1 MNRILTSAILC
12 LMLVFSSGVSAQ
24 DFQKGFDAYKS
35 GDYASALREWKP
47 LAEQGHAKAQSNLGW
62 MYANGE
68 GVPQDDAEAVRW
80 YRLAAEQ
87 GNASAQF
94 NLGLMYDKGE
104 GVPQDDA
111 EAVRWYRL
119 AAEQGFALAQSNL
132 GVMYDEGEGVPTDIV
147 YAHMWWNLA
156 AANGQ
161 ENAAKN
167 RDIAAGRMSAAD
179 ISAAQKLARE
189 CFAKNYKGC

>member
-12 LMLVFSSGVSAQ
+12 LTLVFASGVSAQ

-47 LAEQGHAKAQSNLGW
+47 LAEQGHAKAQSNLGVDVR
-62 MYANGE
+62 NGE

-87 GNASAQF
+87 GIASAQS
-94 NLGLMYDKGE
+94 NLGVMYDEGE

-119 AAEQGFALAQSNL
+119 AAEQGMPPRS
-132 GVMYDEGEGVPTDIV
+132 PTWV
-147 YAHMWWNLA
+147 
-156 AANGQ
+156 
-161 ENAAKN
+161 
-167 RDIAAGRMSAAD
+167 
-179 ISAAQKLARE
+179 
-189 CFAKNYKGC
+189 